1 MTRKSATSNEAINVL
16 RQSLLALIEKSD
28 SIRLPVLK
36 TLVRRMRAP
45 VRSVRAALEQLEKE
59 GIVRIARRQGIVIC
73 EREQAP
79 GEDAP
84 PVPAEQSLY
93 RSIRSRI
100 ESGEYPAG
108 EPLPKVIYLARSE
121 HVATKTVCRIY
132 RKLTRDG
139 MVYRHGRTLVV
150 GKSESRLTLR
160 EQRERRTLLIIHF
173 ETPTWGS
180 LAQHWWS
187 QPFARSFTSEM
198 ALYGIAPQPAVI
210 RMPAD
215 RAAAPAI
222 PFGEAEIIEAIR
234 TLGGRLMGILVIH
247 PGWMALQES
256 AFDLF
261 AFMQTLCELDKSVV
275 LFDPYNECWIQGL
288 FPREIEAYERMLAH
302 EHIRKR
308 FVRCYID
315 TPGAPRLALEELYA
329 LGHRVLGFSGLG
341 HDELWIRMRRNDLD
355 TISRELSPEIRI
367 ISDRSRPPLFDISE
381 SITIGDVLRLLEPV
395 QSPPIQKARH
405 ALGDRFPVDATYASL
420 PEKGKDLVQCTSRL
434 GAMVVHDRIT
444 AAIAP
449 YDPFACVYYD
459 WLAMAGIS
467 VPNEMSLISFD
478 DRIENLYPYT
488 ISSVNFGFEGLGYM
502 AFHVLRGD
510 IPVKADDRR
519 SIGAI
524 CRINHQATLSGPMM
538 RNNP

>member
-1 MTRKSATSNEAINVL
+1 MARKSATSDASISAI
-16 RQSLLALIEKSD
+16 RQSLLTLIEKSD

-36 TLVRRMRAP
+36 TLVRRTRAP
-45 VRSVRAALEQLEKE
+45 VRSVRAALELLEKE

-79 GEDAP
+79 GEDVP

-93 RSIRSRI
+93 RTIRSRI

-121 HVATKTVCRIY
+121 HIATKTVCRVY

-139 MVYRHGRTLVV
+139 LVYRHGRMLVV
-150 GKSESRLTLR
+150 GKPESRLTLR

-187 QPFARSFTSEM
+187 QPFAKSFTSEM
-198 ALYGIAPQPAVI
+198 ALYGIAPRPAVM

-215 RAAAPAI
+215 RTPAPAI
-222 PFGEAEIIEAIR
+222 PCGEAEILECIR
-234 TLGGRLMGILVIH
+234 QLGGRLMGILVIH
-247 PGWMALQES
+247 PGWTALQES

-261 AFMQTLCELDKSVV
+261 TFMQTLCELDKSVV
-275 LFDPYNECWIQGL
+275 LFDPYNECWVKGL
-288 FPREIEAYERMLAH
+288 FPREITAYERMLAH
-302 EHIRKR
+302 EPIRKR

-315 TPGAPRLALEELYA
+315 TPGAPRIALEQLHSQ
-329 LGHRVLGFSGLG
+329 GHRVLGFSGLG
-341 HDELWIRMRRNDLD
+341 HDDLWIRMRLNDLNA
-355 TISRELSPEIRI
+355 IGREMSPEIRI

-381 SITIGDVLRLLEPV
+381 SMTIGDVLRLLEPA
-395 QSPPIQKARH
+395 QSPPIQKARN
-405 ALGDRFPVDATYASL
+405 ALGDRFPVAATYASL
-420 PEKGKDLVQCTSRL
+420 PEKDKNLVQCTARL

-467 VPNEMSLISFD
+467 VPDEMSLISFD

-510 IPVKADDRR
+510 IPVKVDDRR

-524 CRINHQATLSGPMM
+524 CRINHQATLSGPAT
-538 RNNP
+538 RKYP